1 MAGNTSANEA
11 ATRLR
16 ALPELL
22 LVVTLFAG
30 YKLARLLIEGDIRA
44 AFVNAWRIWD
54 LERALRLPREVS
66 VQHALLTH
74 DSLLHMVNSY
84 YAYVHFPATGALLVW
99 VYLRRPEY
107 YRWVRRTLAAL
118 TAAALIVHVLL
129 PLAPPRMLAA
139 TGMVDTGRLVGPA
152 VYGDPRTDTLSNQY
166 AAMPSLHVGWALV
179 VAVVL
184 ITVTRG
190 RWRWAWAL
198 HPAVTVVVVVV
209 TGNHYWLDGL
219 LAGGL
224 LSGVLLCNPPPGR
237 RPFDSFAPAA
247 ASVGPVVIGERPA

>member
-1 MAGNTSANEA
+1 MAGNTSATGA

-16 ALPELL
+16 ALPELA
-22 LVVTLFAG
+22 LVVALFAA
-30 YKLARLLIEGDIRA
+30 YKLARVLIEGDVQA

-66 VQHALLTH
+66 VQQALLTH
-74 DSLLHMVNSY
+74 DSLLHLVNSY
-84 YAYVHFPATGALLVW
+84 YAYVHFPATGALLGW

-118 TAAALIVHVLL
+118 TGTALVIHVLL

-152 VYGDPRTDTLSNQY
+152 VYGDPTTDTLSNQY

-198 HPAVTVVVVVV
+198 HPALTVVVVVV

-219 LAGGL
+219 LAAALLGVVLFCCPQPDRQPYDPLGG
-224 LSGVLLCNPPPGR
+224 PA
-237 RPFDSFAPAA
+237 RPVD
-247 ASVGPVVIGERPA
+247 PVVSEEQPA